1 MVALA
6 VWDTN
11 TSPFLP
17 PCGQYGGYVR
27 ICQVFLYVF
36 PKIEENTG
44 FKARTIT
51 IKMVYHPYCS
61 RANAQSPLA
70 AAGLCVPMD
79 SPFWLTGWQS
89 ELMSTAMTGDY
100 RLTAGTPVAAL
111 FAAVGRRGAGSGR
124 VWFKVCHFCR
134 SRAGFTRG
142 EIDDSGDFWHSS
154 VRCILPSWMCLTTGR
169 ADQVQRLL
177 DSLASHHRHQARTAA
192 LIILRTGLRV
202 SESWISNP
210 NQVLVA

>member
-1 MVALA
+1 MTELEEKGLEFYLRHVGVVASDEDFEAWYMQRHL
-6 VWDTN
+6 
-11 TSPFLP
+11 
-17 PCGQYGGYVR
+17 GG
-27 ICQVFLYVF
+27 
-36 PKIEENTG
+36 
-44 FKARTIT
+44 
-51 IKMVYHPYCS
+51 
-61 RANAQSPLA
+61 
-70 AAGLCVPMD
+70 
-79 SPFWLTGWQS
+79 
-89 ELMSTAMTGDY
+89 
-100 RLTAGTPVAAL
+100 RL
-111 FAAVGRRGAGSGR
+111 
-124 VWFKVCHFCR
+124 WFKVCHFCR